1 MIALTSPQQRTPY
14 ALYIHLNEYE
24 SIWGNDSH
32 VFMRALYCA
41 ELLLQQ
47 NARMNE
53 SDPRPYIEK
62 EKKRSIFKET
72 MRAFV
77 QDTGCLRKLMHWP
90 SLSDPEK
97 QDIEAKMAGLRAENR
112 YGQEDTLFASVH
124 LIAES
129 WFAVV
134 HDILKKCYDQ
144 PNSRQAADF
153 LKLVARIID
162 SQQQFVR
169 ILEYMSHR
177 DYHRLRVNLRD
188 ASGAQSRRIYE
199 VPALARKVFEGFWA
213 HLKKIGVPPLMVLEN
228 QQDHANLYRLLS
240 AFQDLTRSF
249 QAFLFNHYLMVGKI
263 LGASSLGSLGA
274 QVNGLVGH
282 AANSIFPELDQL
294 FFDYTQITNFRH
306 AHMSGKVVME
316 KELQWQVADYR
327 PYDASHELDAE
338 RVKEVVT
345 QYFRCI
351 ETQDIRAWVQ
361 LFHPEEGQMCDAPGS
376 RPFKGSPKLAIFM
389 KNFYKAFQS
398 VTPQILDLT
407 IEKNTAICHWKMN
420 ARTYNDTL
428 LSFSGTETFRLNS
441 CYQIMYALA
450 DYDAEALAADLLM
463 GTAGMEHQKPVHFEM
478 YH

>member
-1 MIALTSPQQRTPY
+1 MNALKSSQQRTPY

-24 SIWGNDSH
+24 DIWGNDSNAL
-32 VFMRALYCA
+32 MRALYCA
-41 ELLLQQ
+41 EVLLQQ

-53 SDPRPYIEK
+53 SDRRPYIDK
-62 EKKRSIFKET
+62 EKKRTIFEET
-72 MRAFV
+72 RQAFSY
-77 QDTGCLRKLMHWP
+77 DTTCVRRLMNWPALSETEKL
-90 SLSDPEK
+90 
-97 QDIEAKMAGLRAENR
+97 DIEVKIAELRSENR

-129 WFAVV
+129 WFAVA
-134 HDILKKCYDQ
+134 HCILKKCYDKI
-144 PNSRQAADF
+144 PSNQAGDF
-153 LKLVARIID
+153 LKQVARIIEL
-162 SQQQFVR
+162 QQQFVR

-199 VPALARKVFEGFWA
+199 VPVLARRVFEGFWA

-228 QQDHANLYRLLS
+228 QLDHVGLYLMLS

-249 QAFLFNHYLMVGKI
+249 QSFLFNHYLMVGKI

-294 FFDYTQITNFRH
+294 FFDYTQITNFRYG
-306 AHMSGKVVME
+306 HMSGKVVME
-316 KELQWQVADYR
+316 KELQWQVADYS
-327 PYDASHELDAE
+327 PYAESHDLDEE

-351 ETQDIRAWVQ
+351 ETQDIRGWVLQ
-361 LFHPEEGQMCDAPGS
+361 FHPEEGQMCDAQGS
-376 RPFKGSPKLAIFM
+376 RPFKGSQKLSIFM
-389 KNFYKAFQS
+389 KNFFKAFQS
-398 VTPQILDLT
+398 VAPQILDMAV
-407 IEKNTAICHWKMN
+407 EKNTASCRWKMN
-420 ARTYNDTL
+420 TRTYNDTL
-428 LSFSGTETFRLNS
+428 LSFSGTETFRLNTR
-441 CYQIMYALA
+441 YQIMYALA
-450 DYDAEALAADLLM
+450 EYDAEAVAADLLV
-463 GTAGMEHQKPVHFEM
+463 GTVGIEYPKPVQFEM

>member
-41 ELLLQQ
+41 ELLLKQ

-53 SDPRPYIEK
+53 SDPRPYLDK
-62 EKKRSIFKET
+62 EKKRAIFKET
-72 MRAFV
+72 RRAFEL
-77 QDTGCLRKLMHWP
+77 DTACLRKLMHWP
-90 SLSDPEK
+90 ALSDPEK

-112 YGQEDTLFASVH
+112 YGEEDTLFASVH

-177 DYHRLRVNLRD
+177 DYHRLRVSLRD

-213 HLKKIGVPPLMVLEN
+213 QLKKIGVPPLMVLEN

-306 AHMSGKVVME
+306 AHMSGQVVME

-327 PYDASHELDAE
+327 PYEASHDLDAE

-398 VTPQILDLT
+398 VAPQILDLT
-407 IEKNTAICHWKMN
+407 IEKNTATCHWKMN

-428 LSFSGTETFRLNS
+428 LSFSGVETFRLNS

-463 GTAGMEHQKPVHFEM
+463 GTAGMEYQKPVQFEM